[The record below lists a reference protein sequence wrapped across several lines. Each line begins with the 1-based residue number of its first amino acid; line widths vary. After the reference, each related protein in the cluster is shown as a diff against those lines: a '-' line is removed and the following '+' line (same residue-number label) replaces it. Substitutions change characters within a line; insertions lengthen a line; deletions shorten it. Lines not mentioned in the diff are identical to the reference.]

1 MTLGQESSLIECAGG
16 RETIEW
22 AVDHFYDRVERDPIL
37 RPIYPQDLR
46 PGREKLK
53 LFFVQWLGGPPLY
66 SERYGHP
73 RLRRRHFPFV
83 IDEQA
88 AERWL
93 ALMSEALA
101 AAGIPQAVRSAIEQR
116 LRPLAFHMVN
126 AHQDVPREPLGDVW
140 ME

>member
-1 MTLGQESSLIECAGG
+1 MTLGQARSLLELAGG
-16 RETIEW
+16 RETIERV
-22 AVDHFYDRVERDPIL
+22 VDRFYDSVEHDPVL
-37 RPIYPQDLR
+37 RPIYPEDLR

-66 SERYGHP
+66 SQRYGHP

-83 IDEQA
+83 IDERA

-101 AAGIPQAVRSAIEQR
+101 AAGVSDGVRSAIEGR

-126 AHQDVPREPLGDVW
+126 ANDDVPREPLGDVW
-140 ME
+140 ID

>member
-1 MTLGQESSLIECAGG
+1 MTVERESSLIELAGG
-16 RETIEW
+16 GETIERV
-22 AVDHFYDRVERDPIL
+22 VDHFYDCVERDPVL

-93 ALMSEALA
+93 ALMSGALA
-101 AAGIPQAVRSAIEQR
+101 AAGIPQAVRSAIERR